1 MRGAARLA
9 SEQLFGAW
17 WGQSVR
23 REAKGMERV
32 APRLGG
38 PWDLVGGGQV
48 RGCGRVSTGGREEP
62 SCGAEQRP

>member
-9 SEQLFGAW
+9 SEQLCGAW